1 MSLSFN
7 IKNKLKIAALLIVV
21 FGLIFFNNISDDH
34 DAAELKKAISSIY
47 NDRLLAE
54 SYILKLSENMHRI
67 MDVSEQPEGQSNKP
81 EIRKALAEIESVK
94 KAYLKT
100 KLTLIEEETFKD
112 FNSLHIKVSQA
123 LKQEDFEKARDLSQ
137 QSLSVL
143 HDLSLIQVSEARI
156 VMEQTE
162 KLFGSGFISSR
173 FEIGILIVIALLI
186 QVMIFTSETTGSSKN
201 NFKNN

>member
-21 FGLIFFNNISDDH
+21 FGLIFLNNINEDH
-34 DAAELKKAISSIY
+34 DSAELKKAISSIY

-67 MDVSEQPEGQSNKP
+67 IDFSDQPDGKP
-81 EIRKALAEIESVK
+81 GPQEIRKTLSDIDSVK

-100 KLTLIEEETFKD
+100 KLTILEKKKFDD
-112 FNSLHIKVSQA
+112 FNTLQSNVRKA
-123 LKQEDFEKARDLSQ
+123 LRQEDFGKAGELSYH
-137 QSLSVL
+137 SLSVL
-143 HDLSLIQVSEARI
+143 NDLSLIQVSEAKI
-156 VMEQTE
+156 VMVHTE
-162 KLFGSGFISSR
+162 KLFGSGVISSK

-186 QVMIFTSETTGSSKN
+186 QVMIFTSETAAPK